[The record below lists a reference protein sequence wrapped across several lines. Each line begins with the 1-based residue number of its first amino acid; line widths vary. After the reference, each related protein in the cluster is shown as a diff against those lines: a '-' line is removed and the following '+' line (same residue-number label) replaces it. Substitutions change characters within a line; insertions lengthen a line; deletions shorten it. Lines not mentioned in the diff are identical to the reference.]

1 MTGRTGE
8 PVDSGRN
15 YIYWTA
21 LGLLIAL
28 ALVALFSFRA
38 AASTREAQDKAD
50 QLIAAI
56 EEAGG
61 QPPSQEQVVRV
72 LGDDGGAVCDDP
84 ASGLRRAILHGQL
97 TNGAAG
103 PGARPVI
110 ADNRA
115 VRGQLLVVEIYCP
128 DELED
133 VRTWV
138 EDLKLDD
145 VAED

>member
-1 MTGRTGE
+1 MSE
-8 PVDSGRN
+8 PTAAPSDGRN
-15 YIYWTA
+15 YIYWTSLA
-21 LGLLIAL
+21 ILIGLVVI
-28 ALVALFSFRA
+28 ALFSFSS
-38 AASTREAQDKAD
+38 AASTRQAQQKAAE
-50 QLIAAI
+50 LSAAI

-61 QPPSQEQVVRV
+61 QPPSEEQIVRV

-84 ASGLRRAILHGQL
+84 SAALRRAIFYGQL
-97 TNGAAG
+97 SNGAAG
-103 PGARPVI
+103 PGLRPVI

-115 VRGQLLVVEIYCP
+115 VRGQLLVVETYCP

-133 VRTWV
+133 VRQWV

>member
-1 MTGRTGE
+1 MSEPTAAPSDGR
-8 PVDSGRN
+8 S
-15 YIYWTA
+15 YIYWTSLA
-21 LGLLIAL
+21 ILIGLVVI
-28 ALVALFSFRA
+28 ALFSFSS
-38 AASTREAQDKAD
+38 AASTRQAQQKAAE
-50 QLIAAI
+50 LSAAI

-61 QPPSQEQVVRV
+61 QPPSEEQIVRV

-84 ASGLRRAILHGQL
+84 SAALRRAIFYGQL
-97 TNGAAG
+97 SNGAAG
-103 PGARPVI
+103 PGLRPVI

-115 VRGQLLVVEIYCP
+115 VRGQLLVVETYCP

-133 VRTWV
+133 VRQWV

>member
-1 MTGRTGE
+1 MSGNLEVPDRGRT
-8 PVDSGRN
+8 

-21 LGLLIAL
+21 MGLLIAL
-28 ALVALFSFRA
+28 VVVALLSFRA

-56 EEAGG
+56 EGAGG

-84 ASGLRRAILHGQL
+84 ASALRRAIFYGQL
-97 TNGAAG
+97 SNGATG
-103 PGARPVI
+103 PGMRPII

-115 VRGQLLVVEIYCP
+115 VQGQLLVVDIYCP

-133 VRTWV
+133 VQTWV

-145 VAED
+145 VVED

>member
-1 MTGRTGE
+1 MSGNPE
-8 PVDSGRN
+8 VPDSGRT

-21 LGLLIAL
+21 MGLLIAL
-28 ALVALFSFRA
+28 VVVALLSFRA

-56 EEAGG
+56 EGAGG

-84 ASGLRRAILHGQL
+84 ASALRRAIFYGQL
-97 TNGAAG
+97 SNGAAG
-103 PGARPVI
+103 PGMRPVI

-115 VRGQLLVVEIYCP
+115 VQGQLLVVDIYCP

-133 VRTWV
+133 VQTWV

-145 VAED
+145 VVED